1 MRWRLGDLALA
12 WRARGRG
19 REREGEQVPPHRGAA
34 CRVRAKDHSGE
45 WDNDRAVWKEC
56 LPHAAATSPPPRDH
70 PHGSRWR
77 VWGKGADHRGSR
89 HARASLVID
98 SIIGVWAR
106 STCPKLQGLSASSLG
121 NKVRVAGTRVQRQG
135 ASSLREEHIC
145 CMQRRV
151 NVNNAAR
158 ISNDYHKNTA
168 TNSGTVHQGKKK
180 YDR

>member
-1 MRWRLGDLALA
+1 MGRGSRFLLIGGQLVEFAQKTIPGSGTTTGPCGRNACPTQPQPPLPPGTTPTGA
-12 WRARGRG
+12 GGGCGARGPII
-19 REREGEQVPPHRGAA
+19 E
-34 CRVRAKDHSGE
+34 
-45 WDNDRAVWKEC
+45 
-56 LPHAAATSPPPRDH
+56 AAATLGLRLQ
-70 PHGSRWR
+70 
-77 VWGKGADHRGSR
+77 
-89 HARASLVID
+89 ASLVID
-98 SIIGVWAR
+98 SILGVWAR
-106 STCPKLQGLSASSLG
+106 STLPQAQGLSASSLG